1 MGKVIGTTGTMS
13 ELIQD
18 PEKKEIMVDEEKH
31 RRESATEYIDELE
44 QAYQADI
51 SFAAILN
58 GTAAAPLT
66 IFEKK
71 AALINAELDKF
82 GMGRY
87 QWCIWFLCGFGYFL
101 DLAWAEGVGLG
112 AISMYQEF
120 GVLPARQG
128 DIYSCANAGLAIGA
142 LVFGLLV
149 DVIGR
154 KWAFNL
160 TCLICS
166 FFGLFLVSRMRGNF
180 AIANIT
186 IRLLPITIMEQSAR
200 STFFRVLDLVATSR
214 SMLQSPWNS
223 FRKAAEILWLFS
235 PCGSRSGLLLQLRL
249 HMGRPPNGAAIL
261 HCLPVTDL
269 AFHAASLQTIWV
281 GDMSSSSSDC

>member
-1 MGKVIGTTGTMS
+1 MS
-13 ELIQD
+13 EAIQD

-31 RRESATEYIDELE
+31 RRRESVTEYIDELE

-66 IFEKK
+66 TFEKK

-120 GVLPARQG
+120 GVPTTRQG
-128 DIYSCANAGLAIGA
+128 DIYSCGNAGLAVGA
-142 LVFGLLV
+142 LTFGLLV

-166 FFGLFLVSRMRGNF
+166 FFGLFLVSRKRGNLVK
-180 AIANIT
+180 ANIT
-186 IRLLPITIMEQSAR
+186 IRLLLITIMEQYAR
-200 STFFRVLDLVATSR
+200 SIFLRVLDSVAIFR
-214 SMLQSPWNS
+214 LMLQSPWNS
-223 FRKAAEILWLFS
+223 FHKAAEILWLFS
-235 PCGSRSGLLLQLRL
+235 PCGSRSELLLQLLL
-249 HMGRPPNGAAIL
+249 HMERPPNGVAIPN
-261 HCLPVTDL
+261 CLPVTDL
-269 AFHAASLQTIWV
+269 AFLVASLQTIWA
-281 GDMSSSSSDC
+281 GDMNLLSLDY